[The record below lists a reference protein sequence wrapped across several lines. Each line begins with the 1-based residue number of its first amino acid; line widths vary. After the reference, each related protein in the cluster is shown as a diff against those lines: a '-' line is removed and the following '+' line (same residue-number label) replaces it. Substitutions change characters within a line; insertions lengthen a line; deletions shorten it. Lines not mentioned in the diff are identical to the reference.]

1 MGLHLRYLG
10 PRDNMVRDRTRLEK
24 VTIEWLKTS
33 EIKGYTPF
41 GDANQMSTAAERR
54 EKKRIE
60 NEEKV
65 QKALATLS
73 QVSDSNIT
81 PRNIRKIV
89 KDAIN
94 MLGDSKISIGVRAAN
109 SISIL
114 EEVSQDPNMP
124 SFSRV
129 TIWSAVSTLESV
141 RES

>member
-1 MGLHLRYLG
+1 M
-10 PRDNMVRDRTRLEK
+10 EK
-24 VTIEWLKTS
+24 VAIEWLKTS

-41 GDANQMSTAAERR
+41 RDANQMSTAAERR

>member
-1 MGLHLRYLG
+1 M
-10 PRDNMVRDRTRLEK
+10 EK
-24 VTIEWLKTS
+24 VAIEWLKTS

>member
-1 MGLHLRYLG
+1 
-10 PRDNMVRDRTRLEK
+10 LEK
-24 VTIEWLKTS
+24 IAVSVRLKNS
-33 EIKGYTPF
+33 ENYGSIALF
-41 GDANQMSTAAERR
+41 GDAKLIMSTAAEKR
-54 EKKRIE
+54 EKRRIE

-65 QKALATLS
+65 QKALGTLQ
-73 QVSDSNIT
+73 QVVESNIT

-94 MLGDSKISIGVRAAN
+94 MLNDTKISIGVRAAN

>member
-1 MGLHLRYLG
+1 
-10 PRDNMVRDRTRLEK
+10 
-24 VTIEWLKTS
+24 
-33 EIKGYTPF
+33 
-41 GDANQMSTAAERR
+41 MSTAAEKR
-54 EKKRIE
+54 EKRRIE
-60 NEEKV
+60 NEAKV
-65 QKALATLS
+65 QKALGTLQ
-73 QVSDSNIT
+73 QVVESNIT

-89 KDAIN
+89 KDAMNTLI
-94 MLGDSKISIGVRAAN
+94 DPKTPIGIRAAN

>member
-1 MGLHLRYLG
+1 
-10 PRDNMVRDRTRLEK
+10 MVRDRTRLEK

>member
-1 MGLHLRYLG
+1 
-10 PRDNMVRDRTRLEK
+10 
-24 VTIEWLKTS
+24 
-33 EIKGYTPF
+33 
-41 GDANQMSTAAERR
+41 MSTAAEKR

-60 NEEKV
+60 NQEKV
-65 QKALATLS
+65 QKALGTLQ
-73 QVSDSNIT
+73 QVVESNIT

-89 KDAIN
+89 KDAIST
-94 MLGDSKISIGVRAAN
+94 LTDPKVPIGIRAAN

-141 RES
+141 REA

>member
-1 MGLHLRYLG
+1 
-10 PRDNMVRDRTRLEK
+10 VAEK
-24 VTIEWLKTS
+24 PLAHCDIAIEWLKS
-33 EIKGYTPF
+33 PHLQGITPA
-41 GDANQMSTAAERR
+41 GDVNRLSTAAERR

-60 NEEKV
+60 NEDKV

-73 QVSDSNIT
+73 QVVESNIT

-94 MLGDSKISIGVRAAN
+94 MLNDTKVSIGVRAAN

>member
-1 MGLHLRYLG
+1 MVLKGRLLREGLKKPSNGGL
-10 PRDNMVRDRTRLEK
+10 PE
-24 VTIEWLKTS
+24 S
-33 EIKGYTPF
+33 CS
-41 GDANQMSTAAERR
+41 GDANIMSTAAQKR
-54 EKKRIE
+54 EKRRIE

-65 QKALATLS
+65 QKALGTLQ
-73 QVSDSNIT
+73 QVVESNIT

-94 MLGDSKISIGVRAAN
+94 TLTDPKTPIGIRAAN

>member
-1 MGLHLRYLG
+1 MS
-10 PRDNMVRDRTRLEK
+10 
-24 VTIEWLKTS
+24 I
-33 EIKGYTPF
+33 
-41 GDANQMSTAAERR
+41 MSTAAERR

-73 QVSDSNIT
+73 QVVESNIT
-81 PRNIRKIV
+81 PRNIRKVV

-94 MLGDSKISIGVRAAN
+94 MLNDTKTSIGVRAAN

>member
-1 MGLHLRYLG
+1 VAS
-10 PRDNMVRDRTRLEK
+10 NSVSVRLKNLEK
-24 VTIEWLKTS
+24 DG
-33 EIKGYTPF
+33 GYWYHPF
-41 GDANQMSTAAERR
+41 GDVICKMSTAAEKR
-54 EKKRIE
+54 EKRRIE

-65 QKALATLS
+65 QKALGTLQ
-73 QVSDSNIT
+73 QVVESNIT

-94 MLGDSKISIGVRAAN
+94 MLNDTKISIGVRAAN

>member
-1 MGLHLRYLG
+1 M
-10 PRDNMVRDRTRLEK
+10 RTA
-24 VTIEWLKTS
+24 
-33 EIKGYTPF
+33 
-41 GDANQMSTAAERR
+41 GDAIWMSTAAERR

-60 NEEKV
+60 NEDKV

-73 QVSDSNIT
+73 QVVESNIT

-94 MLGDSKISIGVRAAN
+94 MLTDSKISVGVRAAN
-109 SISIL
+109 AISIL